1 MTQKSAIRTT
11 YSVCPVCFRRIK
23 AELAAKKDGIYME
36 KTCPEHGDF
45 STVVWRGKSGIL
57 SWYGDSEPIPDGGLP
72 SCPSACI
79 SGICPEHKNETCC
92 VVLEVTNRCSLN
104 CKYCFADGGGDG
116 EPKLSEIESAI
127 KGFVRPGYT
136 LVQLSGGEPTM
147 REDID
152 EVVRA
157 AKTAGC
163 KYVQLNTNGIKLA
176 EDETLA
182 AKLASAGLSFVFL
195 QFDGMDDEI
204 YVKLRGRPLADIKR
218 RAIENC
224 AKHNIGVTL
233 VPTVV
238 RGVNEKSLG
247 EIIRF
252 AVKMSP
258 AVRGVHF
265 QPVAHI
271 GRIPHL
277 PANEERIT
285 LDELMA
291 EIESQ
296 SMWLVK
302 SGSLQPSRCDHPMC
316 GFHGDFIVLEDG
328 TLYPLTKKREDAP
341 KCCCGAK
348 SPADSNREFVGRRW
362 QRSESTMCSCQTSSK
377 DITDME
383 YFLERLKSS
392 GFTITSMAFQD
403 AGNLDIE
410 RLSRCSLHAAKDGKL
425 VPFCANYLTSW
436 EQR

>member
-1 MTQKSAIRTT
+1 MPLKGAIRTT
-11 YSVCPVCFRRIK
+11 YSVCPVCLKRIK
-23 AELAAKKDGIYME
+23 AALVPKTDGIYME
-36 KTCPEHGDF
+36 KSCPEHGSF
-45 STVVWRGKSGIL
+45 SAVVWRGKGGFL
-57 SWYGDSEPIPDGGLP
+57 SWYGETEPIPEGGLI
-72 SCPSACI
+72 SCPSDCGA
-79 SGICPEHKNETCC
+79 GICPEHKNDTCC
-92 VVLEVTNRCSLN
+92 VVLEVTDRCNLK
-104 CKYCFADGGGDG
+104 CKYCFADGGGES
-116 EPKLSEIESAI
+116 EPELSEIESMI
-127 KGFVRPGYT
+127 KSFVRPGKT
-136 LVQLSGGEPTM
+136 LVQLSGGEPTL

-152 EVVRA
+152 AVVRA
-157 AKTAGC
+157 AKAAGC

-182 AKLASAGLSFVFL
+182 ARLASSGLSFVFL
-195 QFDGMDDEI
+195 QFDGTDDALYEE
-204 YVKLRGRPLADIKR
+204 LRGRPLAEIKK

-238 RGVNEKSLG
+238 RGVNENSLG
-247 EIIRF
+247 DIIRF

-271 GRIPHL
+271 GRLPHL
-277 PANEERIT
+277 PANEDRIT
-285 LDELMA
+285 LDELMS

-296 SMWLVK
+296 SMGLVK
-302 SGSLQPSRCDHPMC
+302 RENLQPSKCDHPMC

-341 KCCCGAK
+341 KCCCGSK
-348 SPADSNREFVGRRW
+348 SPAESNREFVGRRW
-362 QRSESTMCSCQTSSK
+362 QRSESIPCSCESSAD

-383 YFLERLKSS
+383 YFLKRLKSN

-410 RLSRCSLHAAKDGKL
+410 RLSRCSLHVSKDGKL
-425 VPFCANYLTSW
+425 VPFCANYLTPW
-436 EQR
+436 EHK